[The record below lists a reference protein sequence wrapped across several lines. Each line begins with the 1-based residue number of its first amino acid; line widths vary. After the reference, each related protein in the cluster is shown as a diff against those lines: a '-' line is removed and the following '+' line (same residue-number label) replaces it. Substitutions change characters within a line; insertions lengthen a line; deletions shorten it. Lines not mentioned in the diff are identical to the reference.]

1 MHVYATSLNESNIR
15 VTRFNSPTFLHFIFA
30 YKDIHFCKYI
40 QHVKPEHDGFFS
52 FFTGNQRDNCPIKY
66 ISKNVEMSVFIMGG
80 NVLILTR
87 VEMS

>member
-1 MHVYATSLNESNIR
+1 MNRTSGLPDFYILYLHTKTYIFVNILNILNL
-15 VTRFNSPTFLHFIFA
+15 NMM
-30 YKDIHFCKYI
+30 
-40 QHVKPEHDGFFS
+40 GFFS

-66 ISKNVEMSVFIMGG
+66 ISKKVEMSLFIMGG

>member
-1 MHVYATSLNESNIR
+1 MNRTSGLPDLIVQHVYILYLHTKTYIYVNILNISNL
-15 VTRFNSPTFLHFIFA
+15 NMM
-30 YKDIHFCKYI
+30 
-40 QHVKPEHDGFFS
+40 GFFS